1 MGPINYQPNNDEIY
15 IGLVLVGLGWVNKH
29 KGEEKVQCAVVALMK
44 SNTASV
50 WSHTEPNMSSWMYFT
65 VSEKLNL
72 SLCSA
77 VHELQVLNFCF
88 KIEKC
93 VISYLICIEHEKHV
107 IIG

>member
-1 MGPINYQPNNDEIY
+1 MQTWLVLELGMHNILCMGPINYQPNNDGIY

-29 KGEEKVQCAVVALMK
+29 KGEEKVQRAVVALMK

-72 SLCSA
+72 SLCS
-77 VHELQVLNFCF
+77 HQLCMNYRF
-88 KIEKC
+88 
-93 VISYLICIEHEKHV
+93 
-107 IIG
+107 